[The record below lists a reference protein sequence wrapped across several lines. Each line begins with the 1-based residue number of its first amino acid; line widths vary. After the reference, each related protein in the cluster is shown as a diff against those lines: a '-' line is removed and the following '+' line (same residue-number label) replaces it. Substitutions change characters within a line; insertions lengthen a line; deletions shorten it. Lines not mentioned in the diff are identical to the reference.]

1 MWLVPECGVYVD
13 TTITDELICISH
25 VHGHSANKYSSHHL
39 SWEEINH
46 FDVFLSEFLFLS
58 FSFQR
63 FSFSPFSFST
73 FTFSLFSFLHFFPKF
88 FSFAVFL
95 FAVFHQP
102 QPFYIC
108 KGSTKLLFWEFYQ
121 QSRCTKDMYKI
132 NGPLKIMCF

>member
-102 QPFYIC
+102 LIFY
-108 KGSTKLLFWEFYQ
+108 LLLTHIKHLQYFYSDQ
-121 QSRCTKDMYKI
+121 LSIKYFVFYRQEKNS
-132 NGPLKIMCF
+132 